1 MSDSPPRNDRSRR
14 SGKPGNRP
22 PERQKAPD
30 RQVPGGAP
38 KGTGS
43 RRGGKPGKP
52 LAAGADG
59 PQAQRGGRGPQ
70 QQQGRGGPQQQRG
83 KGGSG
88 RRGETRPRPGELWL
102 YGEHAVLAAIKNQR
116 RTTHQLL
123 ASEDGMPRIRDA
135 AAKRGLS
142 ITPMAN
148 QEIARRL
155 PPGAVH
161 QGVALHVAPLP
172 ALQLERVIAIQPA
185 TSLILALDQVTDPR
199 NFGAILR
206 SAVALGVN
214 AVIVPERRSAELGG
228 AAAKAAS
235 GALDMLPVV
244 EVVNLSRALA
254 RLKEADFTITGL
266 DAEGSVP
273 IDRAPPAARRVLV
286 IGSEGDGMRR
296 LTGEQCDET
305 LSIPIDRRIDSLNV
319 SVAASLALYALTRR
333 TQAS

>member
-1 MSDSPPRNDRSRR
+1 MSDRPPRNDRTRP
-14 SGKPGNRP
+14 SGKPGKR
-22 PERQKAPD
+22 APD
-30 RQVPGGAP
+30 REKATDRRTSGGEP

-43 RRGGKPGKP
+43 RRGGKSGKP
-52 LAAGADG
+52 PASGTDG
-59 PQAQRGGRGPQ
+59 PQGQRGRGGAQ

-83 KGGSG
+83 QGSPG
-88 RRGETRPRPGELWL
+88 RRGEARSRPGELWL

-116 RTTHQLL
+116 RTTHQLV
-123 ASEDGMPRIRDA
+123 ASEEGMPRIRDA

-148 QEIARRL
+148 PEIARRL

-172 ALQLERVIAIQPA
+172 DLQLERVIAIQPA

-206 SAVALGVN
+206 SAVALGVS

-266 DAEGSVP
+266 DAEGTVS
-273 IDRAPPAARRVLV
+273 IDASTTGSRAGCWSSARRATAC
-286 IGSEGDGMRR
+286 GG
-296 LTGEQCDET
+296 
-305 LSIPIDRRIDSLNV
+305 
-319 SVAASLALYALTRR
+319 
-333 TQAS
+333 